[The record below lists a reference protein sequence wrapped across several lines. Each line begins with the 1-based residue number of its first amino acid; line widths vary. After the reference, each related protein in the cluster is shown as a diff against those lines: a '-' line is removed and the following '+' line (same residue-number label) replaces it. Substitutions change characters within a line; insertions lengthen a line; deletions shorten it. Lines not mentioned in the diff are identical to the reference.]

1 MSQPVKPLNYSGVR
15 AEEYEHLKVIRHQIG
30 LSAYREALKE
40 LNKREMIS
48 RKRAIER
55 AKKAEEKERERMK
68 EEARLE
74 ALRIAESERKAKE
87 RAKRKAEKAKAKRA
101 EEKAQKQEVS
111 AEMEVKF
118 KVKNPSSEADK
129 GRWITRTITATG
141 LRRDIDEL
149 LKKKIKR
156 EGNIFG
162 EASNV
167 EVLASKEGNA
177 QLTIIHRTTTNPAT
191 KKMKKAMALDLD
203 GQEIQSW
210 DTGTDRCVFDFI
222 IWRYGD
228 LKGCK
233 KLCSYEALNEII
245 RASDPESHPLSEGVD
260 VFQTQAI
267 CDALKMRMYA
277 LDEEDN
283 IIHTYAPAIIN
294 KNIPPLVFRVKNGHF
309 YAITNKS
316 NSIASIAKAKRVSEM
331 THFKTKSEEDAEA
344 KEKEELTFEIL
355 ECGEDETRIQQM
367 VRIMKE
373 KHLEVF
379 NGRQTHKNIHYS
391 NGNLVSFILNGVKY
405 AWDEDESISNAM
417 KIAELNDDVYS
428 GETTHTILMG
438 MMDSLK
444 YSEKKSICNPH
455 TYNSLIAEG
464 VKYRTHI
471 GHDGSW
477 RAEQLKEMVASG
489 EAICADIA
497 KCYTSVMEKPM
508 TPWIKLGFNDKWEAF
523 DGEVKTGLYFV
534 KTDDMTLFHGDN
546 IYSDAIVQKGLLENI
561 KFEIVAQLLPS
572 ETLAIDYFHPL
583 LKAIHEKC
591 HGNKDLKK
599 SLTNIITGYLGKH
612 QSHKYFTKMD
622 TDSSTVWS
630 DFAKVQFHE
639 NETFLHR
646 CDEYYVYGY
655 KQEFEN
661 AETNLP
667 MYIQILDQGN
677 IRLFDMI
684 KASGGECL
692 YRKTDCAI
700 IRGGSLTYGTEN
712 GSYRQSSVP
721 EKLGWAKTAEE
732 RAVDASIVEIDG
744 WEYHHEIK
752 SSNDGEKVF
761 KVLMEKKGVCLTGR
775 AGTGKTY
782 LAMNVAKKFEETY
795 SDGRV
800 IKIAFTNKA
809 SLNFGGTTIHK
820 FLKMDGRGR
829 FNLSWLKCFK
839 NKNVLIICDEISMNP
854 ADIWRRLAE
863 LKKALPHAYWLLMGD
878 HRQCPPVEENPIN
891 YFDASFVKYLCR
903 NQRVELIERQRYDE
917 ALWNFAENVYEHLLT
932 DLSQVRTMKEIDV
945 SVLSK
950 TTNIC
955 YFNKTR
961 KYLNEKINQ
970 YVAKSVVDKIECPFD
985 ESYKCPEE
993 VAEYLRNSTTS
1004 SFKLPPELHKQLLK
1018 EMNRAK
1024 IFDKA
1029 EETKDAYQ
1037 QSAILYVGLPIIAH
1051 RNFSK
1056 TIDGERVL
1064 MCANSEAFVITRLDD
1079 ELLTAV
1085 SVRPDDEGKSY
1096 NHEFVLNV
1104 AEFHKFFVLNY
1115 CSTTHKQQGA
1125 TIDNDIVIFD
1135 YSAMTRELRYTALTR
1150 AKRLNQI
1157 TIFRR

>member
-1 MSQPVKPLNYSGVR
+1 MNAPAKLFSNHHLEMSQPIKPLAYTGAR
-15 AEEYEHLKVIRHQIG
+15 AIEYEHVKAVRHQIG
-30 LSAYREALKE
+30 LPAYRDALKE
-40 LNKREMIS
+40 LNKREVVA
-48 RKRAIER
+48 RKRAEATARR
-55 AKKAEEKERERMK
+55 AEARERERLK

-74 ALRIAESERKAKE
+74 AIRQAESEKKAKE
-87 RAKRKAEKAKAKRA
+87 RAKRKAEKAKKKRVG
-101 EEKAQKQEVS
+101 EKISAVIGKGEVS
-111 AEMEVKF
+111 AEVEVRI
-118 KVKNPSSEADK
+118 KVKNHDSPGDE
-129 GRWITRTITATG
+129 GRWITRTITITG
-141 LRRDIDEL
+141 TRADINFKIES
-149 LKKKIKR
+149 KIKSAMQV
-156 EGNIFG
+156 IVDQ
-162 EASNV
+162 SNV
-167 EVLASKEGNA
+167 DFMKYKITHT
-177 QLTIIHRTTTNPAT
+177 QLTPIYRKTTDPKT
-191 KKMKKAMALDLD
+191 KKSKRAMALDLD
-203 GQEIQSW
+203 GEEIQTW

-233 KLCSYEALNEII
+233 KLCNYEALDEII
-245 RASDPESHPLSEGVD
+245 RNADPESHPLSEGVD

-283 IIHTYAPAIIN
+283 IIHTHSPAIIN
-294 KNIPPLVFRVKNGHF
+294 KNLPPLIFRVKNGHF
-309 YAITNKS
+309 YAITNRS
-316 NSIASIAKAKRVSEM
+316 NTIASIAKAKRVSEM
-331 THFKTKSEEDAEA
+331 THFKTKGEEATEA

-355 ECGEDETRIQQM
+355 EVGEEETRIQQM

-379 NGRQTHKNIHYS
+379 DGRQTHKNIHYS
-391 NGNLVSFILNGVKY
+391 NGQLVSFILNGVKY
-405 AWDEDESISNAM
+405 AWDEDETVSNAM
-417 KIAELNDDVYS
+417 KIAELNDEVYS
-428 GETTHTILMG
+428 GETTHTILME
-438 MMDSLK
+438 MMDTLE
-444 YSEKKSICNPH
+444 YSEKKSVCNPH
-455 TYNSLIAEG
+455 TYNSLIADG

-477 RAEQLKEMVASG
+477 KADQLKAMVESG

-508 TPWIKLGFNDKWEAF
+508 TPWIKLAFNDKWEAF
-523 DGEVKTGLYFV
+523 DGEIKTGLYFV
-534 KTDDMTLFHGDN
+534 KTDDMSLFHGDN
-546 IYSDAIVQKGLLENI
+546 IYSDAMVKKGRAEGI
-561 KFEIVAQLLPS
+561 AFEIVSQLLPT
-572 ETLAIDYFHPL
+572 ETLALDYFHPL
-583 LKAIHEKC
+583 LKAIHDKC
-591 HGNKDLKK
+591 NGNKDLKK

-630 DFAKVQFHE
+630 DFAKVQYHE

-646 CDEYYVYGY
+646 CDEYYVYGF

-661 AETNLP
+661 AETSLP

-712 GSYRQSSVP
+712 GSYRPSSVP
-721 EKLGWAKTAEE
+721 EKLGWAKKVEE

-744 WEYHHEIK
+744 WEYHPEIK

-761 KVLMEKKGVCLTGR
+761 EVLMEKKGLALTGR

-782 LAMNVAKKFEETY
+782 VAMTVAKKFQEKHE
-795 SDGRV
+795 DGRV

-829 FNLSWLKCFK
+829 FNLSWLKCLK

-854 ADIWRRLAE
+854 AEIWRRLAE
-863 LKKALPHAYWLLMGD
+863 LKKALPNAYWLLMGD
-878 HRQCPPVEENPIN
+878 HRQTPPVEENPIN
-891 YFDASFVKYLCR
+891 YFDASVVKYLCR
-903 NQRVELIERQRYDE
+903 NQRVELVERQRYDL
-917 ALWNFAENVYEHLLT
+917 ALWNFAEDVYERLLT
-932 DLSQVRTMKEIDV
+932 DLSLVKTMTEDDMTI
-945 SVLSK
+945 LSK

-961 KYLNEKINQ
+961 KELNEKINQ
-970 YVAKSVVDKIECPFD
+970 FVSKSVVDKIECPF
-985 ESYKCPEE
+985 ESEE
-993 VAEYLRNSTTS
+993 
-1004 SFKLPPELHKQLLK
+1004 
-1018 EMNRAK
+1018 
-1024 IFDKA
+1024 
-1029 EETKDAYQ
+1029 EEYQ
-1037 QSAILYVGLPIIAH
+1037 QSAILYLGLPIIAH

-1056 TIDGERVL
+1056 TIEGERVM
-1064 MCANSEAFVITRLDD
+1064 MCANSEAFTITRLDD

-1085 SVRPDDEGKSY
+1085 SVRPDEEGKPC
-1096 NHEFVLNV
+1096 NHEFVLKV

-1125 TIDNDIVIFD
+1125 TIDSDIVIFD

-1150 AKRLNQI
+1150 AKRLAQI